1 MRFPCPVVA
10 PQNAAHLPRRLADG
24 SIPVLQLKGGDL
36 LTVNVSLALILGTAV
51 ILLCKYIGLRIWQA
65 AVCTL
70 FGFYLASSSLAPD
83 ISNIM
88 TSIIRHL

>member
-1 MRFPCPVVA
+1 
-10 PQNAAHLPRRLADG
+10 
-24 SIPVLQLKGGDL
+24 

-51 ILLCKYIGLRIWQA
+51 ILLCKYANLRIWQA

-83 ISNIM
+83 IDNVM
-88 TSIIRHL
+88 TSIIQHL